1 MSSAVDFFPSPLFR
15 KRLVDDLIFIY
26 AANSLF
32 DASRYEFFGQNVVGE
47 VELGGLEEDED
58 VPLFGSTDEEYRL
71 FVQEEVSFSSQL
83 RFLNATFVPYE
94 RKSTSELFIYI
105 YMFLCVCMCVDKKRE
120 MSEK

>member
-1 MSSAVDFFPSPLFR
+1 MI
-15 KRLVDDLIFIY
+15 DLIFIH

-71 FVQEEVSFSSQL
+71 FVREEVGFSSL
-83 RFLNATFVPYE
+83 LCFLHSIFVSCLKE
-94 RKSTSELFIYI
+94 SRSDFHFRHLEVKI
-105 YMFLCVCMCVDKKRE
+105 
-120 MSEK
+120 